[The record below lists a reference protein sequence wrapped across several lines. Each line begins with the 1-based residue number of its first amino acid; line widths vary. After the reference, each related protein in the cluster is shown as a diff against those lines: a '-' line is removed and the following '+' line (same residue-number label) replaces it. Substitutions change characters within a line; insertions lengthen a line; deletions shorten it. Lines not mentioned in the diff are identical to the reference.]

1 MAQGVEDIGLLYW
14 HQFNPEYIQR
24 NDDALTAAT
33 IKLVQYQIL
42 IKGTRLMVKRE
53 RERELVKFLPCAPG
67 RIENHVCVLVEIK
80 TEFHFQL

>member
-53 RERELVKFLPCAPG
+53 RERVGEVFTMCP
-67 RIENHVCVLVEIK
+67 RED
-80 TEFHFQL
+80 